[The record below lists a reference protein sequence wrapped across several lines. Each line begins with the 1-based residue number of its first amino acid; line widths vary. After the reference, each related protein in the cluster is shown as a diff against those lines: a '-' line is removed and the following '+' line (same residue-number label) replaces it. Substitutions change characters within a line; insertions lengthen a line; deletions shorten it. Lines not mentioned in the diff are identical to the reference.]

1 MAINYTTNAIGFYI
15 YLAKEYKTFH
25 VKQGVSRN
33 KLVKEMGKMPNDKYD
48 IQELLQ
54 RDVYVNDKKV
64 GKIVGERHHPN
75 EARVRSMRLQV
86 ESDVADEFMRKP
98 AELAPLPKELVHSIR
113 NDGTVKLSKSMRE
126 LQRRWRNTVRID
138 EKLYAP
144 DEMLDRAVLDNQ
156 GDEIGVITDL
166 FKVKRTYKGVIVQVR
181 IGIQKQYGVDAQI
194 RIPINAFS
202 RTRERLDE
210 VVLSRTF
217 DKVLSLPSYV
227 SINEMGEEE

>member
-1 MAINYTTNAIGFYI
+1 
-15 YLAKEYKTFH
+15 
-25 VKQGVSRN
+25 
-33 KLVKEMGKMPNDKYD
+33 MGKMPKNDYD

-64 GKIVGERHHPN
+64 GTIVGERHHPN
-75 EARVRSMRLQV
+75 EARVQSMRIQV
-86 ESDVADEFMRKP
+86 EEDVAEEFMRKP

-113 NDGTVKLSKSMRE
+113 SDGTVKLSKSMRE

-156 GDEIGVITDL
+156 GREIGVITDL
-166 FKVKRTYKGVIVQVR
+166 FKVKRTYKGVIVQTR
-181 IGIQKQYGVDAQI
+181 ISIQKEYDVEAFI
-194 RIPINAFS
+194 RVPINAFA

-210 VVLSRTF
+210 VVLSRNF
-217 DKVLSLPSYV
+217 DRVLTLPSYIT
-227 SINEMGEEE
+227 INEMVAEDE

>member
-1 MAINYTTNAIGFYI
+1 MRI
-15 YLAKEYKTFH
+15 
-25 VKQGVSRN
+25 
-33 KLVKEMGKMPNDKYD
+33 
-48 IQELLQ
+48 
-54 RDVYVNDKKV
+54 KV
-64 GKIVGERHHPN
+64 DPE
-75 EARVRSMRLQV
+75 
-86 ESDVADEFMRKP
+86 VADEFMRKA

-156 GDEIGVITDL
+156 GEEIGVITEL
-166 FKVKRTYKGVIVQVR
+166 FRVKRTYKGVIVTTRTR
-181 IGIQKQYGVDAQI
+181 IQNEFGVEEQI
-194 RIPINAFS
+194 RIPIQALA

-217 DKVLSLPSYV
+217 EKVLQLPSYIT
-227 SINEMGEEE
+227 INAYEEE